1 MTVPILSL
9 DPRLRGVVR
18 GTSNVSLVIR
28 AYLSELLERSDPSL
42 LIPTNYTGTRDGPRF
57 ASLFFVRQESSQ
69 LTNGRLL
76 LLSKSAHSCSACRV
90 YFLQEGNEVV
100 MKIGFFGKQN
110 SFAQEMLRRLKLEE
124 SRDEFLTW
132 QPGDKAP
139 STELEV
145 IIAFGKVDSK
155 DIEAQTEL
163 GLIQMASA
171 GYEGVDVDGAT
182 KAGVWVGSA
191 PTTKTGNGESVAE
204 VAVLLMLAVSRQLNE
219 ELAFTHGGVLNR
231 PEKREVNRALSGK
244 TACIVGLGGIGDLL
258 IERLRGFG
266 MILTGVDDHPEHA
279 PSGVRAYGHD
289 ELKVAA
295 AEADYLVLAIPGTKE
310 NENLIDGTVLSG
322 MKKNSVLINVARGT
336 LVDEPALLAAVKSG
350 HLYGAGL
357 DVVKDEPVS
366 EGNPLLMEPRIFVTP
381 HIAGS
386 TDLMLD
392 GTVKYLGEVLA
403 RYRDGSRSEGLVNE
417 PTNPRV
423 PLRELLTESVFRNK
437 ALESTAV

>member
-1 MTVPILSL
+1 
-9 DPRLRGVVR
+9 
-18 GTSNVSLVIR
+18 
-28 AYLSELLERSDPSL
+28 
-42 LIPTNYTGTRDGPRF
+42 
-57 ASLFFVRQESSQ
+57 
-69 LTNGRLL
+69 
-76 LLSKSAHSCSACRV
+76 
-90 YFLQEGNEVV
+90 
-100 MKIGFFGKQN
+100 
-110 SFAQEMLRRLKLEE
+110 
-124 SRDEFLTW
+124 
-132 QPGDKAP
+132 
-139 STELEV
+139 
-145 IIAFGKVDSK
+145 
-155 DIEAQTEL
+155 
-163 GLIQMASA
+163 MASA

-279 PSGVRAYGHD
+279 PNGVRGYGPD

-295 AEADYLVLAIPGTKE
+295 AQADYLVLAIPGTKD
-310 NENLIDGTVLSG
+310 NENLIDGTVMAG
-322 MKKNSVLINVARGT
+322 MKKNAVLVNVGRGT
-336 LVDEPALLAAVKSG
+336 LVDETALLAAVKSG

-357 DVVKDEPVS
+357 DVVKDEPAS
-366 EGNPLLMEPRIFVTP
+366 EGNPLLAEPRIFVTP

-392 GTVKYLGEVLA
+392 GTVKYLGKVLA
-403 RYRDGSRSEGLVNE
+403 RYRDGLLSEGFVNK
-417 PTNPRV
+417 PKNARV
-423 PLRELLTESVFRNK
+423 HLRESLK
-437 ALESTAV
+437 

>member
-1 MTVPILSL
+1 
-9 DPRLRGVVR
+9 
-18 GTSNVSLVIR
+18 
-28 AYLSELLERSDPSL
+28 
-42 LIPTNYTGTRDGPRF
+42 
-57 ASLFFVRQESSQ
+57 
-69 LTNGRLL
+69 
-76 LLSKSAHSCSACRV
+76 
-90 YFLQEGNEVV
+90 
-100 MKIGFFGKQN
+100 MKIGYLGKQT
-110 SFAQEMLRRLKLEE
+110 SFALEMFRLLKLEH
-124 SRDEFLTW
+124 SSDEFFAW
-132 QPGDKAP
+132 QPGEKAP

-155 DIEAQTEL
+155 DMKAQTKL
-163 GLIQMASA
+163 GLIQMGSA
-171 GYEGVDVDGAT
+171 GYEGVDVDAAT

-204 VAVLLMLAVSRQLNE
+204 VAVLLMLAASRRLNA
-219 ELAFTHGGVLNR
+219 ELAFTHGSAQSRADKWEG
-231 PEKREVNRALSGK
+231 NRALFGK

-279 PSGVRAYGHD
+279 PNGVKGYGQD

-295 AEADYLVLAIPGTKE
+295 AEADYLVLAIPGTTE
-310 NENLIDGTVLSG
+310 NENLIDGTVLAE
-322 MKKNSVLINVARGT
+322 MKKNAVLVNVGRGT

-350 HLYGAGL
+350 CLFGAGL

-403 RYRDGSRSEGLVNE
+403 SYRKGLQSEGFVNE
-417 PTNPRV
+417 PRKPRV
-423 PLRELLTESVFRNK
+423 LLREPSSESIPATRLSSNGRG
-437 ALESTAV
+437 